1 MADISKILTEAWLKV
16 NEGIGSAAN
25 SIADATKEKVNEIN
39 LNSRRSEV
47 LNQLVPKIVEIY
59 RSGATLPEELTTILK
74 ELTDIEDQLAA
85 LKPAPATK
93 APVMEVPEEKN
104 EEAPAAPQDDMEQ
117 ADSDEDVPVIQVDTE
132 DAPEPVEEA
141 PEEPEEVDYD
151 AGHETASCENC
162 QEESLETD
170 DETDHGFE
178 EAASTIEKMANEGET
193 EQSEEK
199 DEAKEAQ
206 MKFDVDDVIEGL
218 GKAADKVADAAKYA
232 AENPEKVID
241 KAADVAGKVA
251 ETIGKAADKAL
262 DQAQKVIDKT
272 DKSANSASDQVGKVV
287 DGIGKAAEKAA
298 NAFTSFLENLTRND
312 SDKK

>member
-1 MADISKILTEAWLKV
+1 MEFTKDIEFSKK
-16 NEGIGSAAN
+16 
-25 SIADATKEKVNEIN
+25 
-39 LNSRRSEV
+39 
-47 LNQLVPKIVEIY
+47 
-59 RSGATLPEELTTILK
+59 LK
-74 ELTDIEDQLAA
+74 E
-85 LKPAPATK
+85 
-93 APVMEVPEEKN
+93 N
-104 EEAPAAPQDDMEQ
+104 EESTITYKGYLYQKNSQEVTMVYGYG
-117 ADSDEDVPVIQVDTE
+117 DSWDNTSN
-132 DAPEPVEEA
+132 ALMA
-141 PEEPEEVDYD
+141 K
-151 AGHETASCENC
+151 
-162 QEESLETD
+162 
-170 DETDHGFE
+170 TDHGFE
-178 EAASTIEKMANEGET
+178 EAASTTEKMANEGET